1 MATKRF
7 KNMHWHRCI
16 MYKAGEEGGGGT
28 VAPPTIRENLG
39 NSEKEVGQNGLIIIQ
54 LSDRS

>member
-16 MYKAGEEGGGGT
+16 MYKAGEEGGGG
-28 VAPPTIRENLG
+28 E
-39 NSEKEVGQNGLIIIQ
+39 GL
-54 LSDRS
+54 